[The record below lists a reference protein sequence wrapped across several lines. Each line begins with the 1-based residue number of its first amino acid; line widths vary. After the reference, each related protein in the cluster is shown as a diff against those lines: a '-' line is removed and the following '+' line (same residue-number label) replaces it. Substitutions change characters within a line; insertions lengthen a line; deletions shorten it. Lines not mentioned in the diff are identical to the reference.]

1 MTFFGP
7 VSRRDAPTDLRVLA
21 LYRLACIDF
30 QKKNYTRCEL
40 TLQNLLKDFPSH
52 PLRTDW
58 LYLIATIP
66 VYERDWNRTIREEG
80 RFAATGHGVAPAP
93 RSIPSEQLVPE
104 AQFRVI
110 WAYMALGSYHE
121 VIKLTDKFFHKYTKN
136 PLTGYALLL
145 QGVAFDQLNNTD
157 KAIDSYQTLV
167 DLFPQSPAA
176 GKAVYL
182 MTLEPPPGQRA
193 DAHRQ
198 RPEPLE

>member
-40 TLQNLLKDFPSH
+40 TLQNLLKDFPNH

-93 RSIPSEQLVPE
+93 RSIPSDQLMPE

-110 WAYMALGSYHE
+110 WANMALG
-121 VIKLTDKFFHKYTKN
+121 KL
-136 PLTGYALLL
+136 PRSA
-145 QGVAFDQLNNTD
+145 Q
-157 KAIDSYQTLV
+157 ID
-167 DLFPQSPAA
+167 
-176 GKAVYL
+176 
-182 MTLEPPPGQRA
+182 
-193 DAHRQ
+193 
-198 RPEPLE
+198 